1 MPFTPLTPVTP
12 HLVTKKE
19 RKARDKM
26 SGRKMKDT
34 DDLVRDPKDMFG
46 DAY

>member
-19 RKARDKM
+19 RKDRRRAEGRRVVHERDM
-26 SGRKMKDT
+26 VQS
-34 DDLVRDPKDMFG
+34 PKEIFG
-46 DAY
+46 DAW

>member
-1 MPFTPLTPVTP
+1 MPFTPVTPVTP

-19 RKARDKM
+19 RKVKKKGGSERL
-26 SGRKMKDT
+26 GRLDEM
-34 DDLVRDPKDMFG
+34 VQSPKEIFG